1 MDPDPN
7 WGKFVDLDP
16 KTMYLDRLDTYVKAG
31 SGNLLGI
38 RKKPDPDPQH
48 GGKNVPVN
56 R

>member
-31 SGNLLGI
+31 SG
-38 RKKPDPDPQH
+38 KSTWDPEEA
-48 GGKNVPVN
+48 
-56 R
+56 